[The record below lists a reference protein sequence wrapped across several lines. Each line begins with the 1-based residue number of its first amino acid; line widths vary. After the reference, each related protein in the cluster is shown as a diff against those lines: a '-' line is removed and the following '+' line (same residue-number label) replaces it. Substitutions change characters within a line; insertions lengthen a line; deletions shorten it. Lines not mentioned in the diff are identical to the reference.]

1 MGGNLYNEGSGNVLT
16 TDEATRLAKL
26 ASQLVP
32 LAREAAA
39 MLEMPQGERSRGDLE
54 LLVFPEWESITQG
67 QLAQIALCL
76 VRVEDLIETISR
88 REHAE
93 FRATITAASAG
104 LANRLHPR
112 STGQPG

>member
-1 MGGNLYNEGSGNVLT
+1 MGGNLYNEGSGKVLT

-39 MLEMPQGERSRGDLE
+39 MLEMPSDERSRGDLE

-67 QLAQIALCL
+67 QMAQLAFCM

-93 FRATITAASAG
+93 FRATIVAASAG
-104 LANRLHPR
+104 LADRLYPTR
-112 STGQPG
+112 AGQSG